1 MSKILIVEDQ
11 SRPLEALEFAVNKVM
26 PAHYAGFSKGD
37 YDVAR
42 CYADTKRRISESN
55 YQMVLL
61 DNRMPYEDQGDLERT
76 DFDRFCSSLE
86 NIGYALIPVIKEKN
100 PNTVIVGTSSLS
112 KGELRGLPTP
122 DYTMSKMWGDAE
134 TDLESVLNKIKG
146 ATE

>member
-1 MSKILIVEDQ
+1 MFFRS
-11 SRPLEALEFAVNKVM
+11 
-26 PAHYAGFSKGD
+26 HYSGFSKGN

-42 CYADTKRRISESN
+42 CYADAQQRISKN
-55 YQMVLL
+55 DYQMVLL

-86 NIGYALIPVIKEKN
+86 NIGYTLIPVIKEKN
-100 PNTVIVGTSSLS
+100 PSTVIIGTSSLS

-134 TDLESVLNKIKG
+134 TDLENRLNQIKG
-146 ATE
+146 ASE